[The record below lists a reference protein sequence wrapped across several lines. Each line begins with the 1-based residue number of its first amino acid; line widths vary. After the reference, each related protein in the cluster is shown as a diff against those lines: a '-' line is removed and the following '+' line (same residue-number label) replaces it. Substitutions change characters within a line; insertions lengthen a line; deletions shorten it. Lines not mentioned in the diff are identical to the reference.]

1 MKRRILYF
9 SENNLQ
15 AYQVINNA
23 CILLKTFQ
31 NDEQGIADFESYLLS
46 DKNIPICCLIDT
58 LQEEFHSITIPHVLG
73 KDRKHL
79 LTNRKKRLFDRVDY
93 THAVIQGRES
103 SGRGDDKV
111 LFAAL
116 SNLELLQPWLNLIL
130 SHKIPVTGIYSVP
143 LLSHIVLRLLMPAKH
158 CLLVVPSSPLNT
170 HAGYGLRQSFFVEQT
185 LQFSRLSAL
194 TEFDAHTIAE
204 QIKKTERYLVNSRLL
219 PHTEKLSTFLLNNG
233 QITEINKASFE
244 EACEIVSLETVAQ
257 NIGLTV
263 LNSPLY
269 LHHLIIYY
277 LATHRV
283 KNQYARIQ
291 DIRYYLYRLFN
302 RVLKVTAFGL
312 VICSVMLASSFLYK
326 SWQVWLDGSK
336 TTAQIELT
344 RAELARK
351 RAELPQ
357 LTTDIVVIR
366 NVVDVGRYL
375 QSQQLSP
382 QLILQLISTV
392 LKKTDELSDSQ
403 KEQLQI
409 ERIEWGMGEN
419 LGQIFEGEVP
429 KETLAPP
436 PPPPPPTRNAF
447 GQASL
452 SNRIA
457 PLPVK
462 PELTDYL
469 EAIRVHGKI
478 EPFDGNYP
486 RARALFNQMIQL
498 LNQQKVWTVTPLISP
513 YNITPKTRVQG
524 GTSTSKTTPQAPFAF
539 EIQLKHPYAKKS
551 S

>member
-9 SENNLQ
+9 SDNHLQ
-15 AYQVINNA
+15 AYQVENNA
-23 CILLKTFQ
+23 CLLLKSF
-31 NDEQGIADFESYLLS
+31 NNNEQDIDAFVSYLQS

-58 LQEEFHSITIPHVLG
+58 LQEEFHPSTIPHVLG
-73 KDRKHL
+73 KDRQHL
-79 LTNRKKRLFDRVDY
+79 LNNRKKRLFDRVDY
-93 THAVIQGRES
+93 TYAVIQGREP

-116 SNLELLQPWLNLIL
+116 SNLELLQPWLELIL
-130 SHKIPVTGIYSVP
+130 SHKVPLTGIYSVP
-143 LLSHIVLRLLMPAKH
+143 LLSHILLKLLMPAKH

-170 HAGYGLRQSFFVEQT
+170 HAGYGLRQSFFVEQS

-194 TEFDAHTIAE
+194 TEFDTNTIIE

-219 PHTEKLSTFLLNNG
+219 PHNEKLITYLLNNE
-233 QITEINKASFE
+233 QISERNLAYFE
-244 EACEIVSLETVAQ
+244 QSCEVLSLETVAQ
-257 NIGLTV
+257 KIGLTV
-263 LNSPLY
+263 FNSPLY

-277 LATHRV
+277 LATHRI

-302 RVLKVTAFGL
+302 RGLKITAFGL
-312 VICSVMLASSFLYK
+312 VAWSGILASSSLYQ
-326 SWQVWLDGSK
+326 SWQVWLNGST
-336 TTAQIELT
+336 TTAQIALT

-357 LTTDIVVIR
+357 LSTDIVVIR

-382 QLILQLISTV
+382 QLILQLISGV
-392 LKKTDELSDSQ
+392 LKKSDELSDNQ
-403 KEQLQI
+403 KEQLLI
-409 ERIEWGMGEN
+409 ERVEWGMGES
-419 LGQIFEGEVP
+419 LAQIFEGEVP
-429 KETLAPP
+429 KETVA
-436 PPPPPPTRNAF
+436 PPPPPTRNAF

-457 PLPVK
+457 PMPVK
-462 PELTDYL
+462 PEMTEYL

-486 RARALFNQMIQL
+486 RARILFNQMIQL
-498 LNQQKVWTVTPLISP
+498 LNQQKAWTVTPLVAP
-513 YNITPKTRVQG
+513 YNIIPKVRVQSGTSVPKTA
-524 GTSTSKTTPQAPFAF
+524 PQAPFAF
-539 EIQLKHPYAKKS
+539 EIQLKHPYVKKS

>member
-9 SENNLQ
+9 SDNHLQ
-15 AYQVINNA
+15 AYQVENNA
-23 CILLKTFQ
+23 CLLLKSF
-31 NDEQGIADFESYLLS
+31 NNNEQDIDAFVSYLQS

-58 LQEEFHSITIPHVLG
+58 LQEEFHPSTIPHVLG
-73 KDRKHL
+73 KDRQHL
-79 LTNRKKRLFDRVDY
+79 LNHRKKRLFDRVDY
-93 THAVIQGRES
+93 TYAVIQGREP

-116 SNLELLQPWLNLIL
+116 SNLELLQPWLELIL
-130 SHKIPVTGIYSVP
+130 SHKVPLTGIYSVP
-143 LLSHIVLRLLMPAKH
+143 LLSHIVLKLLLPAKH

-170 HAGYGLRQSFFVEQT
+170 HVAYGLRQSFFVEQG

-194 TEFDAHTIAE
+194 TEFHADTIVE
-204 QIKKTERYLVNSRLL
+204 QIRRTERYLINARLL
-219 PHTEKLSTFLLNNG
+219 PHNEKLSTLLLNNG
-233 QITEINKASFE
+233 QITE
-244 EACEIVSLETVAQ
+244 LEQ
-257 NIGLTV
+257 LNIDTNVELLDLEQIAAKMGLTV
-263 LNSPLY
+263 PNSPLF
-269 LHHLIIYY
+269 LHHLLVYY
-277 LATHRV
+277 LATHRI

-291 DIRYYLYRLFN
+291 DIRYYLYRLFS
-302 RVLKVTAFGL
+302 RGLKIAAFGL
-312 VICSVMLASSFLYK
+312 VAWSAVLASSSLYQ
-326 SWQVWLDGSK
+326 SWQVWLSASK
-336 TTAQIELT
+336 TSAQIELT

-357 LTTDIVVIR
+357 LTTDIVIIR

-382 QLILQLISTV
+382 QLILQLISVV
-392 LKKTDELSDSQ
+392 LKKSDQLSDTQ

-409 ERIEWGMGEN
+409 ERIEWGMGDS
-419 LGQIFEGEVP
+419 LGQIFEGEAL
-429 KETLAPP
+429 KEVVAP

-457 PLPVK
+457 PLPAK
-462 PELTDYL
+462 PEATEYL

-486 RARALFNQMIQL
+486 QARALFNQMIQL
-498 LNQQKVWTVTPLISP
+498 LNQQKSWTVTPLIAP
-513 YNITPKTRVQG
+513 YNITPKVRVQG
-524 GTSTSKTTPQAPFAF
+524 GTSVPKTAPQAPFAF

>member
-15 AYQVINNA
+15 AYQVENKA
-23 CILLKTFQ
+23 CILLKVF
-31 NDEQGIADFESYLLS
+31 NNHEQDITDFVSYLLS

-58 LQEEFHSITIPHVLG
+58 LQEEFHPITIPHVLG
-73 KDRKHL
+73 KDRQHL
-79 LTNRKKRLFDRVDY
+79 LSYRKKRLFDRVDY
-93 THAVIQGRES
+93 TYAVIQGREQ

-116 SNLELLQPWLNLIL
+116 SNLELLQPWLELIL
-130 SHKIPVTGIYSVP
+130 SHKVPLVGIYSVP
-143 LLSHIVLRLLMPAKH
+143 LLSQNVLKLLMSAKH
-158 CLLVVPSSPLNT
+158 CLLVIPSSPLNT
-170 HAGYGLRQSFFVEQT
+170 HATYGLRQSFFVEQG

-194 TEFDAHTIAE
+194 TEFDAETIID
-204 QIKKTERYLVNSRLL
+204 QIKKTERYLINSRLL
-219 PHTEKLSTFLLNNG
+219 PHNEKLNTILLNNG
-233 QITEINKASFE
+233 QITGLDTLKLDVSFE
-244 EACEIVSLETVAQ
+244 IMSLESIAEK
-257 NIGLTV
+257 IGLTV
-263 LNSPLY
+263 FNSPLY

-302 RVLKVTAFGL
+302 RGLKIAAFGL
-312 VICSVMLASSFLYK
+312 VAWSAVLASSSLYQ
-326 SWQVWLDGSK
+326 SWQVWLNGSQ
-336 TTAQIELT
+336 TSAQIELT

-357 LTTDIVVIR
+357 LTTDIVIIR

-375 QSQQLSP
+375 QSQQVSP
-382 QLILQLISTV
+382 QLMLQLISEM
-392 LKKTDELSDSQ
+392 LKKSDELSDSQ

-409 ERIEWGMGEN
+409 ERIEWGIGDS

-429 KETLAPP
+429 KEAVAP

-462 PELTDYL
+462 PAVTEYL

-498 LNQQKVWTVTPLISP
+498 LTQQKAWTVTPLIAP

-524 GTSTSKTTPQAPFAF
+524 GGAAVQKILPQAPFAF